1 MGGNKNM
8 FDDDI
13 PKFVAPIQID
23 ELHSSFDHESMW
35 QYQNTTMR
43 EPKKDCGCYS
53 TEKEHEHGDYA
64 SSYSK
69 TRHLCPD
76 HYAKHLVE
84 KEQYRQYENEKF
96 KNLKSCTDVIFFLAK
111 ENQEVMTNAIKN
123 LTLPFLKDL
132 NEFCAKNNFTYK
144 QLLTNPSFGPRELIK
159 CISSNGSATF
169 TSEDHTCTCKWV
181 VTFEKIK
188 YKKVAK
194 KTFQFDI
201 PDEDDE
207 GNIGSI
213 TIRHCTCH
221 HDQWRL
227 GIPHVHGLK
236 PLVK

>member
-1 MGGNKNM
+1 MIDNV
-8 FDDDI
+8 I
-13 PKFVAPIQID
+13 PEFVKPISID
-23 ELHSSFDHESMW
+23 ELHSSFDHE
-35 QYQNTTMR
+35 NMR
-43 EPKKDCGCYS
+43 GPKKDCGCYNTIEIFPFS
-53 TEKEHEHGDYA
+53 E
-64 SSYSK
+64 

-84 KEQYRQYENEKF
+84 KEQYRQYENEKL

-123 LTLPFLKDL
+123 LTLPYLKDL

-169 TSEDHTCTCKWV
+169 ASEDHTCTCRWV

-188 YKKVAK
+188 YKKIAK

-201 PDEDDE
+201 PDEDGK

-213 TIRHCTCH
+213 TIRHCACH

-236 PLVK
+236 PLVE

>member
-8 FDDDI
+8 FDDVTPEI
-13 PKFVAPIQID
+13 VAPIPID
-23 ELHSSFDHESMW
+23 ELYSSFDHESMW
-35 QYQNTTMR
+35 KIKKIRMR
-43 EPKKDCGCYS
+43 KPKEECGCYS
-53 TEKEHEHGDYA
+53 TEKEHEREYCA
-64 SSYSK
+64 SSFST

-84 KEQYRQYENEKF
+84 KEQYRQYENEKL
-96 KNLKSCTDVIFFLAK
+96 KNLKNCTDVIFFLAK

-144 QLLTNPSFGPRELIK
+144 QLLKDPSSGLIK

-169 TSEDHTCTCKWV
+169 ASEDHTCTCRWV

-213 TIRHCTCH
+213 TIRHCSCH